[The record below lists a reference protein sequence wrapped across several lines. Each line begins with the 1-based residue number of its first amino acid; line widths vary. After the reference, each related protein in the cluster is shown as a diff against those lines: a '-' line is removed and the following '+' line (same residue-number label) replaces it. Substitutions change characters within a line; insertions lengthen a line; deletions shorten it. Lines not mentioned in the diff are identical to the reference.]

1 MKKFNVEVVE
11 TLSRVVEVEAKTYE
25 EAEAKVDE
33 MYDNQEIVLDY
44 NDLVDTSYKPYPSQL
59 LKNDF
64 LVTFQFRKDKNELF
78 VTDKKGTMNYS
89 CKNIEEL
96 NVLLNN
102 YVENNIELDA
112 AVPEKNIKNKD
123 YER

>member
-1 MKKFNVEVVE
+1 MKLYNVEVVE
-11 TLSRVVEVEAKTYE
+11 TLSRVVEQKANSYE
-25 EAEAKVDE
+25 EAEDIVSARYSDE
-33 MYDNQEIVLDY
+33 EIVLDY

-102 YVENNIELDA
+102 YVENNIELEA